1 MIVYFIGTG
10 GSEGIPAHLC
20 TCSTCSEARK
30 FGFAQRR
37 PSTLAIITER
47 GKAVLFDVGTDI
59 RDFLNVPLEAI
70 FLTHWHHDHIY
81 GLYKL
86 RWMAMETPLYAPE
99 GHADALILNEPKNL
113 QPRTIRPFERV
124 ELDTLKITSLKLNH
138 QVETLGYLIEE
149 DGKSVA
155 ILYDT
160 KGLPEE
166 TWEFLKAKAP
176 LRLAV
181 VDATYPP
188 GFNDPY
194 HNNVD
199 EAAEIGIKLAERTAL
214 SHISHKNLPFLQLV
228 EYVRKRWGN
237 KVLVAYDGMVFYV

>member
-199 EAAEIGIKLAERTAL
+199 EAAEIGIKLAERTVL
-214 SHISHKNLPFLQLV
+214 SHISHKNLPFLQLT

>member
-20 TCSTCSEARK
+20 SCPTCSEARK
-30 FGFAQRR
+30 FGFAQRL

-113 QPRTIRPFERV
+113 QPRTIKPFERV
-124 ELDTLKITSLKLNH
+124 ELGTLKITALKLNH

-166 TWEFLKAKAP
+166 TWEFLKDKAP

-199 EAAEIGIKLAERTAL
+199 EAAEIGLELAERTVL
-214 SHISHKNLPFLQLV
+214 SHISHKNLPFLQLT

>member
-1 MIVYFIGTG
+1 LIVYFIGTG

-20 TCSTCSEARK
+20 TCPTCNEARR

-37 PSTLAIITER
+37 PSTLAIITET

-86 RWMAMETPLYAPE
+86 RWMAMETPLYAPK
-99 GHADALILNEPKNL
+99 GSADALILNDPKNL
-113 QPRTIRPFERV
+113 RPRTLKPFERV
-124 ELDTLKITSLKLNH
+124 ELDTVRITSLRLNH
-138 QVETLGYLIEE
+138 GIETLGYLIEE
-149 DGKSVA
+149 EGKSVA

-188 GFNDPY
+188 GFDDPH

-199 EAAEIGIKLAERTAL
+199 EAAEIGVKLAERTVL
-214 SHISHKNLPFLQLV
+214 SHISHKNLPFLQLT
-228 EYVRKRWGN
+228 EYVRKGWGN

>member
-1 MIVYFIGTG
+1 MLVYFIGTG

-20 TCSTCSEARK
+20 TCPTCNEARK

-37 PSTLAIITER
+37 PSTLAVITDN

-86 RWMAMETPLYAPE
+86 RWMARETVLYAPK
-99 GHADALILNEPKNL
+99 GSADALILKDPKNL
-113 QPRTIRPFERV
+113 KPKILKPFESV
-124 ELDTLKITSLKLNH
+124 KLDTLTVTALRLNH
-138 QVETLGYLIEE
+138 GVETLGYLIEE
-149 DGKSVA
+149 DGKSIA
-155 ILYDT
+155 LLYDT
-160 KGLPEE
+160 KGLPRE
-166 TWEFLKAKAP
+166 TQEFLEERAP
-176 LRLAV
+176 LRLAI

-188 GFNDPY
+188 VFDDPY

-199 EAAEIGIKLAERTAL
+199 EAAEIGLGIAERTVL
-214 SHISHKNLPFLQLV
+214 THISHKNLPFLKLV
-228 EYVRKRWGN
+228 DYVRRRWGN

>member
-30 FGFAQRR
+30 LGFAQRR
-37 PSTLAIITER
+37 PSTLAVVTDNK
-47 GKAVLFDVGTDI
+47 KAVLFDVGTDI

-86 RWMAMETPLYAPE
+86 RWMAKETVLYAPE
-99 GHADALILNEPKNL
+99 GHADALILREPKNL
-113 QPRTIRPFERV
+113 QPRAIKPGDTV
-124 ELDTLKITSLKLNH
+124 ELDTLKITAFRLNH

-155 ILYDT
+155 LLYDT
-160 KGLPEE
+160 KGLPGE
-166 TWEFLKAKAP
+166 TWGLLGEKAP
-176 LRLAV
+176 LRLAI

-188 GFNDPY
+188 GTDDPY

-199 EAAEIGIKLAERTAL
+199 EAAEIGLKLAERTVL
-214 SHISHKNLPFLQLV
+214 SHISHKNLPFLELT
-228 EYVRKRWGN
+228 EYVRKKWGN
-237 KVLVAYDGMVFYV
+237 RVLVAYDGMVFYV

>member
-20 TCSTCSEARK
+20 TCSTCTEARR
-30 FGFAQRR
+30 FGFAQRK
-37 PSTLAIITER
+37 PSTLAVITEK

-59 RDFLNVPLEAI
+59 RDYLNVPLEAI

-86 RWMAMETPLYAPE
+86 RWMALETPLYAPE
-99 GHADALILNEPKNL
+99 GHADALILREPKNL
-113 QPRTIRPFERV
+113 QPRVVKAGDVIK
-124 ELDTLKITSLKLNH
+124 LDTLRITALKLNH

-149 DGKSVA
+149 DGKAIA

-160 KGLPEE
+160 KGLPGE
-166 TWEFLKAKAP
+166 TLEFLKGKAP
-176 LRLAV
+176 LRLAI

-188 GFNDPY
+188 GIEDPY

-199 EAAEIGIKLAERTAL
+199 EAAEIGLRLAERTVL
-214 SHISHKNLPFLQLV
+214 SHISHKNLPFLELT

-237 KVLVAYDGMVFYV
+237 RVLVAYDGMVFYV

>member
-1 MIVYFIGTG
+1 MLVYFIGTG

-30 FGFAQRR
+30 LGFAQRK
-37 PSTLAIITER
+37 PSTLAIITENR
-47 GKAVLFDVGTDI
+47 RAVLFDVGTDI

-86 RWMAMETPLYAPE
+86 RWMALKTPLYAPQ
-99 GHADALILNEPKNL
+99 GHADALILRDPKNL
-113 QPRTIRPFERV
+113 RPTTIRAGQTIEV
-124 ELDTLKITSLKLNH
+124 DSLKITALALNH
-138 QVETLGYLIEE
+138 EIETLGYLIEE
-149 DGKSVA
+149 DGKRIA
-155 ILYDT
+155 IIYDT

-166 TWEFLKAKAP
+166 TLRFLERRG
-176 LRLAV
+176 LRLAI

-188 GFNDPY
+188 GTDDPY

-199 EAAEIGIKLAERTAL
+199 EGAETGLRLAERTVL
-214 SHISHKNLPFLQLV
+214 SHISHKNLPFLELTD
-228 EYVRKRWGN
+228 YVRRRWGN
-237 KVLVAYDGMVFYV
+237 RVLVSYDGMVFYV

>member
-1 MIVYFIGTG
+1 MLVYFIGTG

-20 TCSTCSEARK
+20 TCPTCTEARK

-37 PSTLAIITER
+37 PSTLAVITEN
-47 GKAVLFDVGTDI
+47 GKALLFDVGTDI
-59 RDFLNVPLEAI
+59 RNFLNVPLEAI

-86 RWMAMETPLYAPE
+86 RWMARETPLYAPE
-99 GHADALILNEPKNL
+99 GHADALILNDPKNL
-113 QPRTIRPFERV
+113 RPRPLKPGDSLRIETLTI
-124 ELDTLKITSLKLNH
+124 TALKLNH

-155 ILYDT
+155 LLYDT

-166 TWEFLKAKAP
+166 TREFLEGRAP
-176 LRLAV
+176 LRLAM

-188 GFNDPY
+188 GF
-194 HNNVD
+194 V
-199 EAAEIGIKLAERTAL
+199 L
-214 SHISHKNLPFLQLV
+214 SHISHRNLPFLELTD
-228 EYVRKRWGN
+228 YVRKGWEN
-237 KVLVAYDGMVFYV
+237 KVLIAYDGMVFYV

>member
-20 TCSTCSEARK
+20 TCPTCNEARK
-30 FGFAQRR
+30 LGFAQRL
-37 PSTLAIITER
+37 PSTVAIITENR
-47 GKAVLFDVGTDI
+47 KAVLFDVGTDI

-86 RWMAMETPLYAPE
+86 RWMAMETPLYAPA
-99 GHADALILNEPKNL
+99 GHADALILREPKNL
-113 QPRTIRPFERV
+113 QPRTIKPFEGI
-124 ELDTLKITSLKLNH
+124 ELDTLRITALKLNH

-149 DGKSVA
+149 NGKRVA
-155 ILYDT
+155 LIYDT

-176 LRLAV
+176 LRLAI

-188 GFNDPY
+188 GTDDPY

-199 EAAEIGIKLAERTAL
+199 EAAEIGLEPAERTVL
-214 SHISHKNLPFLQLV
+214 SHISHKNLPFLQLT

-237 KVLVAYDGMVFYV
+237 RVLVAYDGMVFYV